1 MDTRKGKT
9 QEGRGSWGLKL
20 SEEMNLTFM
29 LDWFCAKALTFLT
42 ILIHLVINIKGK
54 IFPVCIL
61 ELPFDTTK
69 NLYTN
74 SPLHPALGLLDRRN
88 SQAAN
93 QLWKS
98 EPTSL
103 GRVSQLWIVSQ
114 DICLEIPELLI
125 PLFIVGCKCGRPK
138 TKFETSNYE
147 A

>member
-29 LDWFCAKALTFLT
+29 LDRFCAKALTFLT
-42 ILIHLVINIKGK
+42 ILIYLVINIKGK

-74 SPLHPALGLLDRRN
+74 SPLYPALGLLDRRN

-114 DICLEIPELLI
+114 DTVWRFPNC
-125 PLFIVGCKCGRPK
+125 
-138 TKFETSNYE
+138 
-147 A
+147 